1 MRKELTL
8 FSCLILAAGAF
19 AQTEKKP
26 SSLGF
31 SIGGS
36 DFIAPVEIRNTSLSD
51 AKIGGFSNMNI
62 SFQLAYWRGLTKNL
76 DVSVNY
82 TGAFLSRLPSTFP
95 SRTTQYF
102 HSLGGAL
109 NLKMFREAVPVN
121 PFLTA
126 GVEGYNFD
134 TKWGVQSPLG
144 VGLQLSPFG
153 RYNAHLIALAQY
165 KVSFSDKNVN
175 HLFYSFGVLAPL
187 TEHVEKPVV
196 APPPPP
202 PADTDMDGVIDA
214 DDKCPTTFGLAKYQ
228 GCPIPDTDKDGINDE
243 QDKCP
248 TVAGLAKYQGCP
260 IPDQDK
266 DGVND
271 EEDKCPTVAGFARYN
286 GCPIPDTDGDG
297 VNDENDRCP
306 TEAGPADNNGCPRLE
321 QFNFNAKNVQF
332 ATGKSVLTKGA
343 TTELDKLVKILTDHP
358 TLKLSIDGYTDN
370 TGKAAMNL
378 ALSQKRADA
387 VKAYL
392 IKKGISADILTA
404 TGHGI
409 DNPIAD
415 NKTATGRALN
425 RRVEFSVVQ

>member
-1 MRKELTL
+1 MRKNLTL
-8 FSCLILAAGAF
+8 VSCLLLATGVF

-31 SIGGS
+31 SIGAS
-36 DFIAPVEIRNTSLSD
+36 DFIAAREIKNTSISD
-51 AKIGGFSNMNI
+51 AKIGGFSKMNTAFVI
-62 SFQLAYWRGLTKNL
+62 QYWKGLTKNIDL
-76 DVSVNY
+76 SIAY
-82 TGAFLSRLPSTFP
+82 SGSFLARVPSDFP
-95 SRTTQYF
+95 EPAADYF
-102 HSLGGAL
+102 QSLGGAF
-109 NLKMFREAVPVN
+109 NIKMFKEKAPIN

-126 GVEGYNFD
+126 GVEAYGYKSRF
-134 TKWGVQSPLG
+134 GVQSPLG
-144 VGLQLSPFG
+144 VGLQINPFRG
-153 RYNAHLIALAQY
+153 NAHFLAQAQY
-165 KVSFSDKNVN
+165 KLSYSDEKVN

-187 TEHVEKPVV
+187 TEPKAKVLPP
-196 APPPPP
+196 PPPPP

-214 DDKCPTTFGLAKYQ
+214 DDKCPTVVGLAKYQ

-248 TVAGLAKYQGCP
+248 TVAGLAKYDGCP
-260 IPDQDK
+260 IPDTDK

-271 EEDKCPTVAGFARYN
+271 EEDKCPTVAGFPRYQ

-332 ATGKSVLTKGA
+332 ATGKAVLTKGA
-343 TTELDKLVKILTDHP
+343 VAELDKLVTILNEHP

-370 TGKAAMNL
+370 TGKPATNL
-378 ALSQKRADA
+378 TLSQKRADA
-387 VKAYL
+387 VKTYL
-392 IKKGISADILTA
+392 VKKGINTDILTA

-415 NKTATGRALN
+415 NKTAAGRALN
-425 RRVEFSVVQ
+425 RRVEFSVAQ